1 MHNTSDTPDVR
12 KLLARRGIDLNAPV
26 AEDPPFDP
34 IAWRMKHYAA
44 KLAADIPA
52 MFRDAQP
59 DHPDVRAWLRQHLAD
74 PTAHPAL
81 YLSGNTGTGK
91 SHQAYG
97 VLRYLAG
104 VAARAN
110 RNFHWRAVTHPDL
123 NAAARIKPDG
133 SHAYAVEPYMEVEF
147 LILDDLA
154 AGKASEFTNE
164 HITRLI
170 DHRWSHRMA
179 TVYTTNLDPDALEAV
194 IGERALSRLADAT
207 VVEMG
212 GADRR
217 FNR

>member
-1 MHNTSDTPDVR
+1 MHNTSSPDVR
-12 KLLARRGIDLNAPV
+12 ELLARRGIDPTATVPD
-26 AEDPPFDP
+26 EPPFDP
-34 IAWRMKHYAA
+34 IAWRLNHYAA

-52 MFRDAQP
+52 MFHEAQP
-59 DHPDVRAWLRQHLAD
+59 DHPPVQEWLRRHLAD
-74 PTAHPAL
+74 PAAHPSIL
-81 YLSGNTGTGK
+81 LSGNTGTGK
-91 SHQAYG
+91 SWQAYG

-110 RNFHWRAVTHPDL
+110 RDFRWLAVTHPDL

-133 SHAYAVEPYMEVEF
+133 SHAYAIDPYMDVEF

-154 AGKASEFTNE
+154 AGKASEYTNE

-170 DHRWSHRMA
+170 DHRWSRRMA
-179 TVYTTNLDPDALEAV
+179 TVYTTNLGPDALEAV
-194 IGERALSRLADAT
+194 IGERALSRIADAAQ
-207 VVEMG
+207 VEMS

>member
-1 MHNTSDTPDVR
+1 MHSSSSPDVR
-12 KLLARRGIDLNAPV
+12 ELLARRGIDLSAPV
-26 AEDPPFDP
+26 PEDPPFDP
-34 IAWRMKHYAA
+34 IAWRLEHYAA

-52 MFRDAQP
+52 MFQDAQP
-59 DHPDVRAWLRQHLAD
+59 DHAEVRAWLTKHLAD
-74 PTAHPAL
+74 PAAFPSL
-81 YLSGNTGTGK
+81 FLSGNTGTGK
-91 SHQAYG
+91 THQSFG

-110 RNFHWRAVTHPDL
+110 RDFRWLTVTHPDL

-147 LILDDLA
+147 LIVDDLA

-170 DHRWSHRMA
+170 DHRWSRRMA
-179 TVYTTNLDPDALEAV
+179 TLYTTNLDPDTLEAA

-207 VVEMG
+207 RVEMG